1 MTGARTETRD
11 HGRACMLGAS
21 RFEKKH
27 NARKAAWFTMATVIG
42 AISAFVDRI
51 DSHIILRMIRE
62 SKMTRSH
69 KWPLASYKLDY

>member
-27 NARKAAWFTMATVIG
+27 NAHKAAWFTTATVIG
-42 AISAFVDRI
+42 AISAFVDSI

-69 KWPLASYKLDY
+69 KWPLASHKLDY